1 MIPSLQ
7 MALALFLMIYNL
19 CNWTSSRHE
28 LTSQRNT
35 STKEISQDP
44 RTSRRLFTQFTQIG
58 QNDIAAGFRTLSNE
72 QFKAVIPD
80 VIESHISYSY
90 MVWVWF
96 QRVNGRILKGI
107 ATSLKIKNKKNKKKV
122 MNYTH
127 TQSTL
132 NA

>member
-96 QRVNGRILKGI
+96 QRVNGRILNGI
-107 ATSLKIKNKKNKKKV
+107 ATSLKIKNKKSHEL
-122 MNYTH
+122 YTY
-127 TQSTL
+127 TIDT
-132 NA
+132 